1 MPVTDPVA
9 DMLTRIRNAI
19 VVRQDVVNIPASR
32 MKGSIAEILKSEGF
46 IQGYDVIKSGTP
58 QATIRVRLHYR
69 GRNEPA
75 ISGLKRVSK
84 PGLRVYVQRQEIPRP
99 FGGLGIAIV
108 STSQGIITGREAYR
122 RGVGGELL
130 CYVW

>member
-19 VVRQDVVNIPASR
+19 QVRHDSVLVPNSK
-32 MKGSIAEILKSEGF
+32 MKSGLAKILKEEGY
-46 IQGYDVIKSGTP
+46 IRDYDMPRGHAHPTL
-58 QATIRVRLHYR
+58 RLHLAYR
-69 GRNEPA
+69 EQREPV

-84 PGLRVYVQRQEIPRP
+84 PGLRVYVGKGEIPRVY
-99 FGGLGIAIV
+99 GGLGLAIL
-108 STSQGIITGREAYR
+108 STSRGLMAGRQAWRQGI
-122 RGVGGELL
+122 GGELL

>member
-1 MPVTDPVA
+1 
-9 DMLTRIRNAI
+9 MLTRIRNAI
-19 VVRQDVVNIPASR
+19 VVRQDVVNIPASK
-32 MKGSIAEILKSEGF
+32 MKGSIAEILKTEGF

-69 GRNEPA
+69 GRGEPA
-75 ISGLKRVSK
+75 IAGLKRVSK

-108 STSQGIITGREAYR
+108 STSQGVITGREAYR
-122 RGVGGELL
+122 RGLGGELL

>member
-19 VVRQDVVNIPASR
+19 HARHESVLVPHSKLKLALAN
-32 MKGSIAEILKSEGF
+32 ILKD
-46 IQGYDVIKSGTP
+46 QGY
-58 QATIRVRLHYR
+58 IREFDIPRGQQFPSLRLHLAYR
-69 GRNEPA
+69 QGREPV
-75 ISGLKRVSK
+75 ISGLKRISK
-84 PGLRVYVQRQEIPRP
+84 PGLRVYVGKGEIPRVY
-99 FGGLGIAIV
+99 GGLGVAIL
-108 STSQGIITGREAYR
+108 STSGGVMGGRQAWR

>member
-19 VVRQDVVNIPASR
+19 HARHESVLVPHSKLKVALAN
-32 MKGSIAEILKSEGF
+32 ILKE
-46 IQGYDVIKSGTP
+46 QGYLRDYDMPRGHAHPTL
-58 QATIRVRLHYR
+58 RLHLAFKT
-69 GRNEPA
+69 GREPV

-84 PGLRVYVQRQEIPRP
+84 PGLRIYVGKGEIPRVY
-99 FGGLGIAIV
+99 GGIGTAII
-108 STSQGIITGREAYR
+108 STSQGIVTGQQAWQ
-122 RGVGGELL
+122 RGIGGELL

>member
-19 VVRQDVVNIPASR
+19 QARHDSVLVPHSKLKQA
-32 MKGSIAEILKSEGF
+32 IAQLLKE
-46 IQGYDVIKSGTP
+46 QGY
-58 QATIRVRLHYR
+58 IRDFDMPRGHAHPTMRVHIAYR
-69 GRNEPA
+69 ANREPV

-84 PGLRVYVQRQEIPRP
+84 PGLRVYVGKGEIPRIY
-99 FGGLGIAIV
+99 GGIGTAVI
-108 STSQGIITGREAYR
+108 STSKGVMAGRQAWREGI
-122 RGVGGELL
+122 GGELL

>member
-19 VVRQDVVNIPASR
+19 HARHDSVLVPHSKLKVSLAN
-32 MKGSIAEILKSEGF
+32 ILKE
-46 IQGYDVIKSGTP
+46 QGY
-58 QATIRVRLHYR
+58 IRDYDMPRGHAHPTLRLHLAFR
-69 GRNEPA
+69 PGREPV

-84 PGLRVYVQRQEIPRP
+84 PGLRVYVGKGEIPRVY
-99 FGGLGIAIV
+99 GGIGTAIV
-108 STSQGIITGREAYR
+108 STSQGVVTGQQAWQ
-122 RGVGGELL
+122 RGIGGELL